1 MTQPYPE
8 LFDSAPLFGEIIDLT
23 SQMQAAGFD
32 ALMSQWESGFDFF
45 ANLLKHAEEV
55 TNRSNALLMGVVE

>member
-1 MTQPYPE
+1 MTQAYSD
-8 LFDSAPLFGEIIDLT
+8 LFDPAPLLGDIIDLT
-23 SQMQAAGFD
+23 TQMQTTGFD

-55 TNRSNALLMGVVE
+55 TSRSNTLMMGRVE

>member
-1 MTQPYPE
+1 MTQPYSD
-8 LFDSAPLFGEIIDLT
+8 LFDPAPLFGEIIDLT
-23 SQMQAAGFD
+23 SQMQTTGFD

-55 TNRSNALLMGVVE
+55 TNRSNKLMIGAGE